1 MAIKSPT
8 ETFGEFIS
16 GMRTAALPENA
27 RHHARRCVLDWFAA
41 AIPGGVLP
49 PATLLETALAEDL
62 DRGRSRLV
70 PSGRFATAR
79 TAALI
84 NGTASHTVE
93 FDDIFRDGLFH
104 PGVVVIPAA
113 LALAEDTGAPGELFL
128 RAVIAGYEVSN
139 RIAAAVNPAHY
150 DYWHTTATIGFF
162 GGTAAS
168 AVILGLNP
176 PQAAHAL
183 ASAGTMAA
191 GLQQAFRAEA
201 MSKPIHAG
209 RAAEGGVLA
218 ARMAEAGVTGV
229 LDILEG
235 AAGFGAA
242 MSRDVDWQKAV
253 AGLGEDWTIER
264 TTQKNH
270 AACGHVHAA
279 VDAARQIVTE
289 NGLAAEDIAGIEV
302 GSYGKSLEICGNA
315 DPKTAFEAKF
325 SLPYCVGA
333 VIATGAVRI
342 AAFSPEAL
350 GDERIRTLASKVAH
364 KVDPECDAAFP
375 GRRSARVT
383 IETAD
388 GRRFSHYAPT
398 RKGDPDAPLSD
409 AELDEKFVELV
420 SDQLG
425 AGTAALGDKLW
436 KIDRLASLAELP
448 LGRAATQSAAE

>member
-1 MAIKSPT
+1 MAEKSPT
-8 ETFGEFIS
+8 EIFGDFI
-16 GMRTAALPENA
+16 AAMHGASVPDTA

-41 AIPGGVLP
+41 AVPGGVLP
-49 PATLLETALAEDL
+49 PATLLPDAVSDDL
-62 DRGRSRLV
+62 DRGRARLV

-79 TAALI
+79 AAALI
-84 NGTASHTVE
+84 NGAGSHTVE
-93 FDDIFRDGLFH
+93 FDDIFRDGLYH
-104 PGVVVIPAA
+104 PGVAVIPAA
-113 LALAEDTGAPGELFL
+113 LALAEDTGADGDLFL

-168 AVILGLNP
+168 AVLLRLTAAE
-176 PQAAHAL
+176 AAHAL

-201 MSKPIHAG
+201 MSKPLHAG

-218 ARMAEAGVTGV
+218 ARMARAGITGA

-242 MSRDVDWQKAV
+242 MSRDVDWAGAV
-253 AGLGEDWTIER
+253 AGLGADWTIER

-279 VDAARQIVTE
+279 VDAAREIVIA
-289 NGLAAEDIAGIEV
+289 NNLSAESIRRIEA
-302 GSYGKSLEICGNA
+302 GSYKKSLEICGNA
-315 DPKTAFEAKF
+315 DPRTAFEAKF
-325 SLPYCVGA
+325 SLPYCLGA

-342 AAFSPEAL
+342 AAFTPEAL
-350 GDERIRTLASKVAH
+350 ANPAIRVLAAKVEH
-364 KVDPECDAAFP
+364 TVDPECEAGFP
-375 GRRSARVT
+375 QRRSARVM
-383 IETAD
+383 IETED
-388 GRRFSHYAPT
+388 GKQFSHYART

-409 AELDEKFVELV
+409 TELDEKFFELTGDV
-420 SDQLG
+420 LG
-425 AGTAALGDKLW
+425 HAAQPLRDAIWRIDDLGTLSALPFG
-436 KIDRLASLAELP
+436 
-448 LGRAATQSAAE
+448 GMATKSAAE

>member
-1 MAIKSPT
+1 MAAKSPT
-8 ETFGEFIS
+8 EIFAEFIA
-16 GMRTAALPENA
+16 GMGTARVPESA

-41 AIPGGVLP
+41 AVPGGVLP
-49 PATLLETALAEDL
+49 PATLLAAALPEDL
-62 DRGRSRLV
+62 DRGRCRLV
-70 PSGRFATAR
+70 PSGRVGTAR

-84 NGTASHTVE
+84 NGAASHTVE
-93 FDDIFRDGLFH
+93 FDDIFREGLYH

-113 LALAEDTGAPGELFL
+113 LALAEETDASGELFL

-150 DYWHTTATIGFF
+150 DFWHTTATIGFF

-168 AVILGLNP
+168 AVILGLSAA
-176 PQAAHAL
+176 QSAHAL

-218 ARMAEAGVTGV
+218 ARMAAAGITGA

-242 MSRDVDWQKAV
+242 MSRNVDWAGAV
-253 AGLGEDWTIER
+253 AGLGSDWTIER

-279 VDAARQIVTE
+279 VDAVRQIVTE
-289 NGLAAEDIAGIEV
+289 NGLTVGDIKSIEV
-302 GSYGKSLEICGNA
+302 GSYAKSLEICGNA

-325 SLPYCVGA
+325 SLAYCVGA
-333 VIATGAVRI
+333 VVATGAVRI

-350 GDERIRTLASKVAH
+350 GDPEIRAVASKVVH
-364 KVDPECDAAFP
+364 TVDPDCEGAFP
-375 GRRSARVT
+375 GKRSARVT
-383 IETAD
+383 IETVD
-388 GRRFSHYAPT
+388 GRRISHYAPT

-409 AELDEKFVELV
+409 GELNEKFAELASDE
-420 SDQLG
+420 LG
-425 AGTAALGDKLW
+425 AGTAALRDALW
-436 KIDRLASLAELP
+436 KIDSLKTLADLP
-448 LGRAATQSAAE
+448 LGRVATQSAAE